1 MASGLVDVASKQVAI
16 KARRDE
22 LAVADKQ
29 VDDLMRAWAPEEL
42 PAKRGCLPRIS
53 VCPVGWFSK
62 GTRVATSEMPAVA
75 APGTASVIKQ
85 SGESNR
91 LLNRLVGMRKESTS
105 ETQKIETAMCAVQ
118 SRVDS
123 LSDRVK
129 IGRERAIGLRQA
141 GKQQE
146 ALRELK
152 KSKGTEK
159 QLAAA
164 RMALDTLEKQQDMIA
179 QSMLQRELAT
189 ALKSTTEGVKKNSK
203 GLLTFAETAI
213 DDAIE
218 ARDDVD
224 DISAVFEGMQPAYGD
239 ADDDELLDELDL
251 MMEEEEGGAAATTI
265 ATPPSTAAIAA
276 PKVDA
281 VPVAAVAAAFEL
293 PSVPS
298 TRKQEKRAL
307 LAEDSAAAA
316 GGL

>member
-1 MASGLVDVASKQVAI
+1 MASGLVDVASKQAAM

-22 LAVADKQ
+22 LAVTDKQ
-29 VDDLMRAWAPEEL
+29 VDDLMRAWAPDEL
-42 PAKRGCLPRIS
+42 PAKQGCLPKIS
-53 VCPVGWFSK
+53 LCPVGWFSK
-62 GTRVATSEMPAVA
+62 GTRVATSELAAVA
-75 APGTASVIKQ
+75 APGTASAIKQ

-91 LLNRLVGMRKESTS
+91 LLNRLVGMRKEQSS

-129 IGRERAIGLRQA
+129 ISRERALALRQA
-141 GKQQE
+141 GRQQE

-164 RMALDTLEKQQDMIA
+164 RMALDTLERQSDMIA
-179 QSMLQRELAT
+179 ESTLQRELAT
-189 ALKSTTEGVKKNSK
+189 ALKSTTEGVKKKSK
-203 GLLTFAETAI
+203 GVLALAETAI
-213 DDAIE
+213 DDATE
-218 ARDDVD
+218 ARDDVQ
-224 DISAVFEGMQPAYGD
+224 DIASVFEGMQPAYGD
-239 ADDDELLDELDL
+239 GDDDELMEELDA
-251 MMEEEEGGAAATTI
+251 MMEEEGGATAAAAS
-265 ATPPSTAAIAA
+265 ATAPSAAAIAA

-281 VPVAAVAAAFEL
+281 VPAGAVAAAFEL

-307 LAEDSAAAA
+307 LAEDSAAVAS
-316 GGL
+316 GL